1 MINIVIVMGFCVCN
15 LGVLKFLVIIVI
27 YLYKILLRLNY
38 VLKFKYTLF
47 FFLINCIINDKWSF
61 CCIDYIFQGCEIYL
75 ILSVGERIGVFCE
88 WFSDRDLISVWVQE
102 EVVQGLGRFC
112 SYVFYIV

>member
-27 YLYKILLRLNY
+27 YLYKILLRLILCIKIYIY
-38 VLKFKYTLF
+38 VV

-61 CCIDYIFQGCEIYL
+61 YCIDYIFQGCEIYL